1 MPKQIVQFVNKP
13 TSSSK
18 KKSTS
23 PYTSG
28 YITLNNDAFAP
39 QKAKAPR
46 AVQELP
52 NEVMAVFDPPP
63 EFAGREQD
71 NDAALKKR
79 LLKALK
85 EKQAEQEVA
94 RQQEAMRYEPA
105 PDLPIPIPQPP
116 VPQPAQ
122 NPQRDSFAQLG
133 GFGDPEPEEFKVYRT
148 TTKSKKSKGKT
159 CICGR
164 PITSCSPV
172 LYHCCHCGK
181 QFCSGYVGRNRS
193 GGMLIHSQGDG
204 KECGPVIQIR
214 KNSASQIKIKTS

>member
-28 YITLNNDAFAP
+28 YITLNNDAFVP

-46 AVQELP
+46 AAQELP
-52 NEVMAVFDPPP
+52 NEIMAVFDPPP
-63 EFAGREQD
+63 EFAGREAEQVR
-71 NDAALKKR
+71 DADLKKR
-79 LLKALK
+79 VVQAIK
-85 EKQAEQEVA
+85 EKHAAIVQEQA
-94 RQQEAMRYEPA
+94 RQEAAMLYEPE
-105 PDLPIPIPQPP
+105 PIPIPQPP

-122 NPQRDSFAQLG
+122 NPQRDSFAQ
-133 GFGDPEPEEFKVYRT
+133 FGLDQPEEFKTYKV
-148 TTKSKKSKGKT
+148 TTKKSRSKT

-181 QFCSGYVGRNRS
+181 QFCSGYVGRGRS
-193 GGMLIHSQGDG
+193 SSMLIHSQGDG